1 MVVHRYPKLAVL
13 RTVPAQWLVL
23 CTVLLVGAL
32 VIAYFS
38 CDDRSLPIAS
48 SLERMRLHTL
58 ILDDNLVRQFDGAR
72 SALDSV
78 RDALRA
84 NSGCAADCRR
94 LLLHVLKR
102 ALRGG

>member
-13 RTVPAQWLVL
+13 RTVPARWLVL
-23 CTVLLVGAL
+23 GTVLLAAAL
-32 VIAYFS
+32 MIAYIWNE
-38 CDDRSLPIAS
+38 RGLPMAS
-48 SLERMRLHTL
+48 GLERMRLHTL

-94 LLLHVLKR
+94 LLLQVLKR

>member
-1 MVVHRYPKLAVL
+1 MVVHRYPTLAVL
-13 RTVPAQWLVL
+13 RTVPARWLVL
-23 CTVLLVGAL
+23 CTVLLVGVLA
-32 VIAYFS
+32 IAYIWNE
-38 CDDRSLPIAS
+38 RGLPMAF

-58 ILDDNLVRQFDGAR
+58 ILDDNLARRLDGAR

-94 LLLHVLKR
+94 LLLQVLKR

>member
-1 MVVHRYPKLAVL
+1 MVVHRYPTLAVL
-13 RTVPAQWLVL
+13 RTVPARWLVL
-23 CTVLLVGAL
+23 GTVLLAGAL
-32 VIAYFS
+32 MIAYIWS
-38 CDDRSLPIAS
+38 ERGLPMAP

-58 ILDDNLVRQFDGAR
+58 ILDDNLVRRLDGAR

-94 LLLHVLKR
+94 LLLQVLKR